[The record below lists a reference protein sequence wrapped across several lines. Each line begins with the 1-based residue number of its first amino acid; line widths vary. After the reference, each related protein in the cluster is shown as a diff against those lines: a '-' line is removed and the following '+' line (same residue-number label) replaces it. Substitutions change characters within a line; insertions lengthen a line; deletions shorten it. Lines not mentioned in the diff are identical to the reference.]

1 MEGTRARVAPG
12 YQRPPSPAPPRAP
25 GLPPEP
31 LMVRFELDPPP
42 PDILER
48 SNEEIMELFLDALR
62 AAGASEKTVKA
73 YRAAISDFLEFLGGK
88 PLREVRQEDVLRW
101 RAERLSR
108 GFPRSRR
115 GRRGARP
122 VYEERRLR
130 QSTLHYYTLFLRGFF
145 EWLGLPV
152 KVPVVPKPRGS
163 RVDALR
169 EEEVLRLLSAA
180 RDTLDLLILALLLE
194 TGLRAQEAVSLRLRD
209 VDLERREIRVRNAKY
224 GEERIVFFGDLTAA
238 ALAKW
243 LEENPGLGPDDPLLG
258 ISYSG
263 LYKRLKSL
271 ARRAGLDPS
280 RVRPHMLR
288 HTFATEAL
296 RRGMSLPAVQR
307 LLGHK
312 DIKTTQ
318 IYLHLL
324 REDVRAEY
332 ERSIARAWLPQPPA
346 PQQAPPQPPQAW
358 PWPPY
363 WPPAPPQPPQPTQQ
377 PPALPQPPYQSQ
389 AVQQQAQP
397 VQQAQWQPPWP
408 MWPPYQPLPS
418 PQPQQPRRGEQDAN
432 AAQA

>member
-1 MEGTRARVAPG
+1 
-12 YQRPPSPAPPRAP
+12 
-25 GLPPEP
+25 
-31 LMVRFELDPPP
+31 
-42 PDILER
+42 
-48 SNEEIMELFLDALR
+48 
-62 AAGASEKTVKA
+62 
-73 YRAAISDFLEFLGGK
+73 
-88 PLREVRQEDVLRW
+88 
-101 RAERLSR
+101 
-108 GFPRSRR
+108 
-115 GRRGARP
+115 
-122 VYEERRLR
+122 
-130 QSTLHYYTLFLRGFF
+130 
-145 EWLGLPV
+145 
-152 KVPVVPKPRGS
+152 VPKPRGS

-332 ERSIARAWLPQPPA
+332 ERSIARAWLPQPLA

>member
-1 MEGTRARVAPG
+1 
-12 YQRPPSPAPPRAP
+12 
-25 GLPPEP
+25 
-31 LMVRFELDPPP
+31 MVKFELDPPP
-42 PDILER
+42 PGILER

-73 YRAAISDFLEFLGGK
+73 YRAAISDFLEFIGGK
-88 PLREVRQEDVLRW
+88 PLREVTQEDVLRW
-101 RAERLSR
+101 RAERLSK
-108 GFPRSRR
+108 GFPRARR
-115 GRRGARP
+115 GRRRRRP
-122 VYEERRLR
+122 VFEDRRLR
-130 QSTLHYYTLFLRGFF
+130 QATLHYYTLFLRGFF

-152 KVPVVPKPRGS
+152 RVPVVQKPRGS
-163 RVDALR
+163 SVDALR
-169 EEEVLRLLSAA
+169 EDEVLRLLSAA

-224 GEERIVFFGDLTAA
+224 GEERVVFFGDLTAA

-271 ARRAGLDPS
+271 AKRAGIDPT
-280 RVRPHMLR
+280 RVRPHILR

-296 RRGMSLPAVQR
+296 KRGMSLPAVQR
-307 LLGHK
+307 LLGHR

-332 ERSIARAWLPQPPA
+332 ERSIARAWMQQTPP
-346 PQQAPPQPPQAW
+346 QAPPQPVAYQPY
-358 PWPPY
+358 Y
-363 WPPAPPQPPQPTQQ
+363 WPGWPQWSQQ
-377 PPALPQPPYQSQ
+377 PPPPQQQPMVMQSPPPPPAAWQPWMQQAPWPQYPGTQQQPGARERGTGVTSSQ
-389 AVQQQAQP
+389 A
-397 VQQAQWQPPWP
+397 
-408 MWPPYQPLPS
+408 
-418 PQPQQPRRGEQDAN
+418 
-432 AAQA
+432 